1 MGIKSAADLA
11 EVLVSVGLAQNLAA
25 LRALA
30 TEGIQRG
37 HMTLHARQVAVA
49 AGAQPG
55 QIDALV
61 ERLIADKIIRI
72 DHAIAI
78 LEDWNG
84 GDRGQ

>member
-11 EVLVSVGLAQNLAA
+11 EVLVSVGG
-25 LRALA
+25 
-30 TEGIQRG
+30 TELGCFAGTGDRG
-37 HMTLHARQVAVA
+37 HPAWAHDPACTPGSA
-49 AGAQPG
+49 AGAQPE

-61 ERLIADKIIRI
+61 ETIADKIIRI